1 MHQPRCKLNVCEH
14 NCRSQDSL
22 TVMLVK
28 PVQTFTIGDA
38 AGPKIVIVDVKHLQA
53 MSLLMFKP
61 TPAIQPL

>member
-1 MHQPRCKLNVCEH
+1 
-14 NCRSQDSL
+14 
-22 TVMLVK
+22 MLVK